1 MTTAEK
7 IRYFRNLRGI
17 SQETLGNLSG
27 IHYATIKKYELGN
40 RNPKPEQLQK
50 IANALG
56 ISINVFMDQEI
67 STVSDVLSI
76 LFKMDDQIDM
86 DFSAEKDGNGD
97 YEPSTLRITF
107 GSLEVN
113 ERLCQY
119 IKAKDLLKAARSSV
133 DENNLTTAQKEELH
147 ELDQTIEKIKQTL
160 IDSNIIIRKDT
171 PGITVKVPN
180 ASDYM

>member
-86 DFSAEKDGNGD
+86 NFSAEKDENGD
-97 YEPSTLRITF
+97 YDPSTLRITF
-107 GSLEVN
+107 GSKEVN

-119 IKAKDLLKAARSSV
+119 IKAKDLLNAARNSV
-133 DENNLTTAQKEELH
+133 NENNLTTVQKEELQ
-147 ELDQTIEKIKQTL
+147 ELEQTIEKIKQTL
-160 IDSNIIIRKDT
+160 IDCNIVIRSKNS
-171 PGITVKVPN
+171 GITIKVLN
-180 ASDYM
+180 T